1 MPAARCGESA
11 GGVSLRG
18 WLTRKRNKRGAIVVG
33 VVAAT
38 VFAILDAT
46 EVLSTFHWAFWFILV
61 CVADFI
67 GFAYTVLR
75 SDGSTDH

>member
-1 MPAARCGESA
+1 MPAARCAESA

-38 VFAILDAT
+38 VFAILDA
-46 EVLSTFHWAFWFILV
+46 
-61 CVADFI
+61 
-67 GFAYTVLR
+67 YTVLR
-75 SDGSTDH
+75 SDGSTDY

>member
-1 MPAARCGESA
+1 M
-11 GGVSLRG
+11 SLRG
-18 WLTRKRNKRGAIVVG
+18 WLTQKRNKRGAIVVG

-46 EVLSTFHWAFWFILV
+46 EVLSTLHWAFWFILV

-67 GFAYTVLR
+67 GFAYAVVR
-75 SDGSTDH
+75 GDGSTRR